1 MKKSKDNPAPDKQA
15 AAVRIA
21 DLEEKFH
28 TSSITL
34 STLIAGIG
42 QTDGQTPKAVMS
54 KLMELETVHTT
65 ILRSQEAFHEKYK
78 IPIPR
83 VASTTMQSALTLG
96 ANLIA
101 SAPRLKQTAFLKSL
115 DDQTL
120 QALPYLFEFWAMP
133 HQVPPAGDWRTWVIL
148 GGAWCG

>member
-1 MKKSKDNPAPDKQA
+1 MKN
-15 AAVRIA
+15 
-21 DLEEKFH
+21 
-28 TSSITL
+28 T
-34 STLIAGIG
+34 
-42 QTDGQTPKAVMS
+42 
-54 KLMELETVHTT
+54 
-65 ILRSQEAFHEKYK
+65 K